1 LTTTPFLRLLIACS
15 IGIGLQLWLS
25 FHWQWV
31 AYLALLSLATML
43 AISCCSIGRQ
53 YALRPLRSGCL
64 YLLVCCSGSL
74 LVWLKDARHQPNHF
88 EKMLYGKDSL
98 LVNLQEP
105 LQEKAR
111 SLKTVAAVYAV
122 IREGKA
128 VRANGKLLLYFQRDT
143 AVVKLTCGDMV
154 LICGEPRPVN
164 NSGNPGAFDYRR
176 YCAYKQIFLQAFIR
190 SGHWKRSSLQYG
202 GITARCLLPARN
214 WCIRTLQRYLGKGPE
229 AALAA
234 ALLIGYRYDLDKDMV
249 QAYTNAGVV
258 HIIAISGMHLALIY
272 TSLLWLLQWWPA
284 HRYSGMIKMLLICVL
299 LWGFTLLAGAAASI
313 LRAAVMFTVIAAGE
327 LLLRRYTNS
336 YNTLAASAFLLLCY
350 DPWLLLDAGFQ
361 LSYLAVLG
369 ILLCYRPLYEL
380 WPIRWL
386 WLDKLWQAAA
396 VTLAAQALTLPVC
409 LYYFQ
414 QFPNLFLPA
423 NLVIVALSTVILYGL
438 ILLLLLSPFSIV
450 AHYTGMG
457 LKYLITW
464 MNELAAFIESLPYAV
479 TNDIYMPLYA
489 TVFAYIMMAALLALW
504 LGKWRPGIPLAL
516 AVCLCWSGAYA
527 VDIVLAQQRRMM
539 IVYNVPGYTA
549 VEMIAER
556 RWQFAGDTVILHNEV
571 LEERYLRPSRRQ
583 YRLKGGKTL
592 QGLKA
597 LGGLRRDGRL
607 RRDGGLIR
615 DEGFIHNGFI
625 SAGNKRL
632 VIVDSSWRPFS
643 PLKKFHTDYLLL
655 SHHPKLSIMQLKD
668 MFVFKMIIFDASNPL
683 WQIQQWKNDCSALT
697 LRCFSV
703 PDQGA
708 YLINF

>member
-1 LTTTPFLRLLIACS
+1 LLRFALSKSIVNPNDHPLSTTPFLRLFIAFS
-15 IGIGLQLWLS
+15 TGIALQLWFS
-25 FHWQWV
+25 FHWQWPGGLV
-31 AYLALLSLATML
+31 LLSLAGMIVINL
-43 AISCCSIGRQ
+43 FSIGRQ
-53 YALRPLRSGCL
+53 YMLRSLRDACL
-64 YLLVCCSGSL
+64 YLLICCSGGL
-74 LVWLKDARHQPNHF
+74 LVWLKDARRQPDHF
-88 EKMLYGKDSL
+88 GKILYGKDSL

-111 SLKTVAAVYAV
+111 SFKTVAVVYAI
-122 IREGKA
+122 IRNGKA

-143 AVVKLTCGDMV
+143 AVIRLTCGDML
-154 LICGEPRPVN
+154 LICGELRPVG
-164 NSGNPGAFDYRR
+164 NSGNPGAFDYRQ
-176 YCAYKQIFLQAFIR
+176 YCAARQIFHQAFIR
-190 SGHWKRSSLQYG
+190 TGHWKRSSLQAG
-202 GITARCLLPARN
+202 GLTGRCLLPARN

-272 TSLLWLLQWWPA
+272 SSLLWLLQWWPA
-284 HRYSGMIKMLLICVL
+284 HRYAGLIKMLLICAL

-327 LLLRRYTNS
+327 LLLRRYTNI

-350 DPWLLLDAGFQ
+350 DPWLLVDAGFQ

-380 WPIRWL
+380 WSIRWW

-396 VTLAAQALTLPVC
+396 VSLAAQALTLPVC
-409 LYYFQ
+409 LYYFH
-414 QFPNLFLPA
+414 QFPNFFLPA
-423 NLVIVALSTVILYGL
+423 NLVIVALSTIILYGL
-438 ILLLLLSPFSIV
+438 LLVLLLSPFPAA
-450 AHYTGMG
+450 AHYTGMA
-457 LKYLITW
+457 LQYLISW
-464 MNELAAFIESLPYAV
+464 MNQLAVFIESLPYAV
-479 TNDIYMPLYA
+479 TNHIYMPLYA
-489 TVFAYIMMAALLALW
+489 AMFAYMMMGALLALW
-504 LGKWRPGIPLAL
+504 LGRWRPGLITAL
-516 AVCLCWSGAYA
+516 TVVLCWSGMYA
-527 VDIVLAQQRRMM
+527 ADLILAQERRMM
-539 IVYNVPGYTA
+539 IVYNVPAYTA
-549 VEMIAER
+549 VDIIQER
-556 RWQFAGDTVILHNEV
+556 RLRFAGDTGLLHNKA
-571 LEERYLRPSRRQ
+571 LAERYLQPSRQQ
-583 YRLKGGKTL
+583 YLLDDGN
-592 QGLKA
+592 A
-597 LGGLRRDGRL
+597 FGGLTG
-607 RRDGGLIR
+607 
-615 DEGFIHNGFI
+615 GFI
-625 SAGNKRL
+625 SFGNKRL
-632 VIVDSSWRPFS
+632 VIIDSTWRPFI

>member
-1 LTTTPFLRLLIACS
+1 MSTTPFLRLFLAFS

-25 FHWQWV
+25 FNWQWMAGLV
-31 AYLALLSLATML
+31 LSSLAGMMVIRL
-43 AISCCSIGRQ
+43 FSIGRQ
-53 YALRPLRSGCL
+53 YALRSVRSVCL
-64 YLLVCCSGSL
+64 YLLICCSGGL
-74 LVWLKDARHQPNHF
+74 LVWLKDAHRQPDYF
-88 EKMLYGKDSL
+88 GRILYGKDSL
-98 LVNLQEP
+98 LVSLQEP

-111 SLKTVAAVYAV
+111 SLKTVAEVHAL
-122 IREGKA
+122 IRNGKA
-128 VRANGKLLLYFQRDT
+128 LRANGKLLLYFQRDT
-143 AVVKLTCGDMV
+143 AAIRLTCGDMV
-154 LICGEPRPVN
+154 LICGEPGPVSS
-164 NSGNPGAFDYRR
+164 SGNPGAFDYRQ
-176 YCAYKQIFLQAFIR
+176 YCAARQIFYQAFIR
-190 SGHWKRSSLQYG
+190 AGYWKRSSLQAG
-202 GITARCLLPARN
+202 GLSARCLLPARN

-272 TSLLWLLQWWPA
+272 SSLLWLLQWWPS
-284 HRYSGMIKMLLICVL
+284 HRYAGLIKMLLICVL

-327 LLLRRYTNS
+327 LLLRRYTNI

-380 WPIRWL
+380 WSFPWW

-396 VTLAAQALTLPVC
+396 VSLAAQALTLPVC
-409 LYYFQ
+409 LYYFH

-423 NLVIVALSTVILYGL
+423 NLVIVALSTIILYGL
-438 ILLLLLSPFSIV
+438 ILVLLLSPFPIA
-450 AHYTGMG
+450 AHYTGVA
-457 LKYLITW
+457 LRCLISW
-464 MNELAAFIESLPYAV
+464 MNQLAVFIESLPYAV
-479 TNDIYMPLYA
+479 TNHIYMPLYA
-489 TVFAYIMMAALLALW
+489 TVFAYMIMAALLALW
-504 LGKWRPGIPLAL
+504 LGKWKPGMIVAL
-516 AVCLCWSGAYA
+516 VAGLCWSGVYA
-527 VDIVLAQQRRMM
+527 ADIILAQGRRMM
-539 IVYNVPGYTA
+539 IVYNVPDYTA
-549 VEMIAER
+549 VDVIRER
-556 RWQFAGDTVILHNEV
+556 RLQFAGDTGLFYNKA
-571 LEERYLRPSRRQ
+571 LAERYLQPSRQQ
-583 YRLKGGKTL
+583 YLLKSSLTPTL
-592 QGLKA
+592 QGFET
-597 LGGLRRDGRL
+597 LGGL
-607 RRDGGLIR
+607 
-615 DEGFIHNGFI
+615 FV
-625 SAGNKRL
+625 STGNKRL
-632 VIVDSSWRPFS
+632 VIVDSTWRPFI

-655 SHHPKLSIMQLKD
+655 SHHPKLTIMQLKD

>member
-1 LTTTPFLRLLIACS
+1 MSSTPFLRLFIAF
-15 IGIGLQLWLS
+15 GIGTGMQLWLS
-25 FHWQWV
+25 CYWQWIAV
-31 AYLALLSLATML
+31 LVLLSLAGMFV
-43 AISCCSIGRQ
+43 ISRLSIGRQ
-53 YALRPLRSGCL
+53 YVLRSLRSACL
-64 YLLVCCSGSL
+64 YLLICCSGAL
-74 LVWLKDARHQPNHF
+74 LVWAKDARRHANYF
-88 EKMLYGKDSL
+88 DKILYGKDSL

-111 SLKTVAAVYAV
+111 SLKTVAEVYAV
-122 IREGKA
+122 IRKGKA
-128 VRANGKLLLYFQRDT
+128 IRAHGKLLLYFQRDT
-143 AVVKLTCGDMV
+143 QALRLTCGDMV
-154 LICGEPRPVN
+154 LICGEPKPVSS
-164 NSGNPGAFDYRR
+164 SGNPGAFDYRN
-176 YCAYKQIFLQAFIR
+176 YCAGKQIFYQAFIR
-190 SGHWKRSSLQYG
+190 SGHWKRSSLQDG
-202 GITARCLLPARN
+202 SFTARCLLPARS

-272 TSLLWLLQWWPA
+272 TSLLWLLRWWPA

-299 LWGFTLLAGAAASI
+299 LWGFTLLTGAAASI

-327 LLLRRYTNS
+327 LLLRRYTNI

-380 WPIRWL
+380 WPVRW
-386 WLDKLWQAAA
+386 WCLDKLWQAAA
-396 VTLAAQALTLPVC
+396 VTLAAQTLTLPVC
-409 LYYFQ
+409 LYYFH

-438 ILLLLLSPFSIV
+438 IFLLLLSPFPV
-450 AHYTGMG
+450 AAHYAGAV
-457 LKYLITW
+457 LKYLISC
-464 MNELAAFIESLPYAV
+464 MNRLAAFIESLPYAV
-479 TNDIYMPLYA
+479 TNHIYMPIYA
-489 TVFAYIMMAALLALW
+489 TVFAYMIMGALLALW
-504 LGKWRPGIPLAL
+504 LGRWRRGMMVTM
-516 AVCLCWSGAYA
+516 AVCLCWSVVYT

-539 IVYNVPGYTA
+539 VVYNVPAYTA
-549 VEMIAER
+549 VDIIRER
-556 RWQFAGDTVILHNEV
+556 RLQFAGDTGLLNNKA
-571 LEERYLRPSRRQ
+571 LLERYLQPSRQQ
-583 YRLKGGKTL
+583 YHLRGGRTL
-592 QGLKA
+592 QGLKT
-597 LGGLRRDGRL
+597 LGGLSG
-607 RRDGGLIR
+607 
-615 DEGFIHNGFI
+615 GFI

-632 VIVDSSWRPFS
+632 VIVDSSWRPFV

-655 SHHPKLSIMQLKD
+655 SHHPKLSITQLKD

-683 WQIQQWKNDCSALT
+683 WQIQQWKNECSVLT
-697 LRCFSV
+697 LRSFSV

>member
-1 LTTTPFLRLLIACS
+1 MSTTPFLRLFIAFS
-15 IGIGLQLWLS
+15 IGIGLQLWVS
-25 FHWQWV
+25 FHWQFAAGLV
-31 AYLALLSLATML
+31 LLSLTGMM
-43 AISCCSIGRQ
+43 AIKLFSIGRQ
-53 YALRPLRSGCL
+53 YVLRSLRSACL
-64 YLLVCCSGSL
+64 YLLICCSGAL
-74 LVWLKDARHQPNHF
+74 LVWLKDSRRQPDHF
-88 EKMLYGKDSL
+88 GKLLYSKDSL

-111 SLKTVAAVYAV
+111 SLKTVAEVYAL
-122 IREGKA
+122 IRNGKA
-128 VRANGKLLLYFQRDT
+128 LRANGKLLLYFQRDT
-143 AVVKLTCGDMV
+143 AAMKLTCGDMV
-154 LICGEPRPVN
+154 LICGELRSVS
-164 NSGNPGAFDYRR
+164 NSGNPGAFDYRQ
-176 YCAYKQIFLQAFIR
+176 YCAAKQIFHQAFIR
-190 SGHWKRSSLQYG
+190 AGYWKRSALQAG
-202 GITARCLLPARN
+202 GISTRCLLPARN
-214 WCIRTLQRYLGKGPE
+214 WCIHTLQRYLGKGPE

-272 TSLLWLLQWWPA
+272 SSLLWLLQWWPV
-284 HRYSGMIKMLLICVL
+284 HRYSGLIKMLLICVL

-327 LLLRRYTNS
+327 LLLRRYTNI

-380 WPIRWL
+380 WYIPWW

-396 VTLAAQALTLPVC
+396 VSLAAQALTLPVC
-409 LYYFQ
+409 LYYFH

-438 ILLLLLSPFSIV
+438 ILLLLLSPFPI
-450 AHYTGMG
+450 AAYYTGVA
-457 LKYLITW
+457 LRYLIGR
-464 MNELAAFIESLPYAV
+464 MNQLAVFIESLPYAV
-479 TNDIYMPLYA
+479 TNHIYMPLYA
-489 TVFAYIMMAALLALW
+489 TAFAYMMTAALLAFW
-504 LGKWRPGIPLAL
+504 LGRWKAGMIVAL
-516 AVCLCWSGAYA
+516 VIGLCWSVVYA
-527 VDIVLAQQRRMM
+527 ADIILAQERRMM

-549 VEMIAER
+549 VDIIWER
-556 RWQFAGDTVILHNEV
+556 RLQFAGDTALLHNKA
-571 LEERYLRPSRRQ
+571 LTERYLQPSRQQ
-583 YRLKGGKTL
+583 YLLKDDKSL
-592 QGLKA
+592 QGCET
-597 LGGLRRDGRL
+597 LGGIGR
-607 RRDGGLIR
+607 
-615 DEGFIHNGFI
+615 GFICTGT
-625 SAGNKRL
+625 KKL
-632 VIVDSSWRPFS
+632 VIVDSTWRPFV
-643 PLKKFHTDYLLL
+643 PLKKFHTDFLLL

-703 PDQGA
+703 PEQGA